1 MNAPVYSFG
10 RIRSIESLERALRM
24 PESAIRALAT
34 KASKMYF
41 VAKRIPKEDGTIRVL
56 FDTRQPLKAVLQRI
70 NSQFLKKV
78 QYPPYLTGGVPGKDY
93 VSSARLHANAT
104 LVIKEDIQTF
114 FPSVH
119 AEVVLDIWERFFGF
133 STDVAQLL
141 TLLTTRDGHLEQG
154 APTSGYLANLALW
167 DVEARVVSQLARE
180 CGLTGYSRH
189 VDDICMS
196 SPSPISTS
204 HKAKAVSLIYGM
216 LASKNLAP
224 KRAKHITMHG
234 GQQIRILK
242 LVANRKPSLSAIE
255 QSRIRAAVHQ
265 FCRRAAN
272 LEDSTSLRAELPK
285 IRGLVHHLKRFHPR
299 KAAVMLEAIDRAAR
313 ALNSIDVQ
321 QGDVAPT
328 ASAFLEPVATNAPGN
343 QAPWD

>member
-1 MNAPVYSFG
+1 VNAPVYSYG

-24 PESAIRALAT
+24 PEPAIRALAT
-34 KASKMYF
+34 QASKMYF

-78 QYPPYLTGGVPGKDY
+78 HYPPYLTGGVPGKDY
-93 VSSARLHANAT
+93 VSSTRLHANAT

-119 AEVVLDIWERFFGF
+119 AEVVLDIWKCFFGF

-167 DVEARVVSQLARE
+167 DVEARVVSQLAQE

-189 VDDICMS
+189 VDDICM
-196 SPSPISTS
+196 
-204 HKAKAVSLIYGM
+204 
-216 LASKNLAP
+216 
-224 KRAKHITMHG
+224 
-234 GQQIRILK
+234 
-242 LVANRKPSLSAIE
+242 
-255 QSRIRAAVHQ
+255 
-265 FCRRAAN
+265 
-272 LEDSTSLRAELPK
+272 
-285 IRGLVHHLKRFHPR
+285 
-299 KAAVMLEAIDRAAR
+299 
-313 ALNSIDVQ
+313 
-321 QGDVAPT
+321 
-328 ASAFLEPVATNAPGN
+328 
-343 QAPWD
+343 